1 MQNDQ
6 GLGQEAAEC
15 NWLASVSPE
24 NEKQAAER
32 CRLEDALEDDEV
44 HEALT
49 SLRAERQPKK
59 TTTAKA
65 VAHGADVSLRLA
77 GSKISQ
83 SLSAQTKLS
92 RSDRARSYVTST
104 NISTRKPKHSGAKLR
119 QQTPIEVDA
128 H

>member
-32 CRLEDALEDDEV
+32 CRLEDALVDDEV

-65 VAHGADVSLRLA
+65 VAHGAVA

-104 NISTRKPKHSGAKLR
+104 NISTN
-119 QQTPIEVDA
+119 
-128 H
+128 